1 MNTAIVA
8 ALILVV
14 AGAATAQARVNFN
27 VNIDVPAGVLPLP
40 PVAAYPTQPVA
51 VPVGYPGV
59 QQQVVVEE
67 PPRFIYSPNLGFYVS
82 VGTPED
88 IVYYNQ
94 GYYIYR
100 DGYWYLSPSYRGPWS
115 VVSYRRL
122 PLGLRTHRYRQI
134 RHFRDHEYRSYM
146 RDRDHYRGTW
156 YRPAAGTVIERR
168 DDRGGN
174 RWDERRGDRWDGR
187 R

>member
-1 MNTAIVA
+1 MARGRRWREVGDGEKWEMARSRRFREGTAKAPGLLREQSAKSRKGHVMKRSRVMNTAIVA

-51 VPVGYPGV
+51 VPVGYQGGGYQDV
-59 QQQVVVEE
+59 QPQVVVEE

-100 DGYWYLSPSYRGPWS
+100 DGYWYLSPS
-115 VVSYRRL
+115 
-122 PLGLRTHRYRQI
+122 
-134 RHFRDHEYRSYM
+134 
-146 RDRDHYRGTW
+146 
-156 YRPAAGTVIERR
+156 
-168 DDRGGN
+168 
-174 RWDERRGDRWDGR
+174 
-187 R
+187 